1 MKKIV
6 RRISILL
13 LLGYVGTTLFLY
25 FNQRSLLYFP
35 TPIHP
40 TSHPE
45 MKLQNEGESIN
56 FIVLN
61 EGNMDAIIYFGGNA
75 ESMALSSDEIARQ
88 FPAFTVYLMD
98 YRGYGKSTGEPSE
111 EALYSDALK
120 LYDAIK
126 SNYETISVGGRSLG
140 SGIAVYLAAH
150 RDVSKLALITPYDSI
165 LNVAQEMYPIFPVSY
180 LLEDEYNAISMIKD
194 IKAKTL
200 IIMAE
205 NDTVIEKARTEQLI
219 KAFDE
224 TRLKVIMIENRG
236 HIDIS
241 ADERYYKSIQDF
253 VTERSD

>member
-1 MKKIV
+1 M
-6 RRISILL
+6 LL

-40 TSHPE
+40 TAHPE
-45 MKLQNEGESIN
+45 MTLKNDGESIN

-98 YRGYGKSTGEPSE
+98 YRGYGRSTGDPSE
-111 EALYSDALK
+111 EGLYSDALK
-120 LYDAIK
+120 LYDTIRSK
-126 SNYETISVGGRSLG
+126 YETISVGGRSLG
-140 SGIAVYLAAH
+140 SGIAVYVAAN

-165 LNVAQEMYPIFPVSY
+165 LNVAQDMYPLFPVSS
-180 LLEDEYNAISMIKD
+180 LLNDAFNAISMVKD

-205 NDTVIEKARTEQLI
+205 KDTVIEKERTHQLI
-219 KAFDE
+219 DAFDPV
-224 TRLKVIMIENRG
+224 LLDVITIENRG

-241 ADERYYKSIQDF
+241 SDERYYKSMQEF
-253 VTERSD
+253 VGQE